1 MPLSR
6 SFCLY
11 ASFQCETF
19 SELFCCDHL
28 YSVLAD
34 SPYGHRDSAGQL
46 EVHSQIFS
54 GHRILLKAEPGLESS
69 SLSILDVLCH
79 LMLSDP
85 FMVSGQMG
93 HFHRSHLSSICFL
106 SHLHLISLD
115 KSGIHKN
122 NGPVA
127 HPLGNELILSKICDI
142 GPCLESEAL
151 K

>member
-1 MPLSR
+1 MQASSVRPFLNSFAVITYTLSW
-6 SFCLY
+6 LIVPM
-11 ASFQCETF
+11 AI
-19 SELFCCDHL
+19 D
-28 YSVLAD
+28 A
-34 SPYGHRDSAGQL
+34 DSAGQL

-79 LMLSDP
+79 LMPSDP

-151 K
+151 KWG